1 MHVWQSLIS
10 EAFAD
15 RRWVIAEVH
24 THCRWCGGLLSLCL
38 RLWLDTHPAG
48 ENLLT
53 RCMHRL
59 QCVHGALPA
68 DNDQSQTRSWARY
81 KCNMWVPGAEH
92 GDPPLH

>member
-1 MHVWQSLIS
+1 MHVWQS
-10 EAFAD
+10 EALAE

-24 THCRWCGGLLSLCL
+24 THCRWCGGLSLCL
-38 RLWLDTHPAG
+38 RLWLDTHLAG

-53 RCMHRL
+53 RCMRRL
-59 QCVHGALPA
+59 QRVHGALPA
-68 DNDQSQTRSWARY
+68 VNDQSQTQSRARY